1 MKTLVASRIIYIQIA
16 GGHTYTETHVQRTS
30 LINDNSYHAINMD
43 FPFSSSL
50 KVISI
55 FVRTVI
61 VTEMSLSQFHF
72 MIYDDTW
79 Y

>member
-1 MKTLVASRIIYIQIA
+1 MTIHIML
-16 GGHTYTETHVQRTS
+16 
-30 LINDNSYHAINMD
+30 LNMD

-72 MIYDDTW
+72 MIYDDTR